1 MNFSPNHLQDVD
13 CVEFH
18 TWGDF
23 LYEGPSVLLYFF
35 NENNE
40 IDGPPQ
46 IRPTS
51 AKVVCMSWVMVASH
65 FNRFHW
71 FHKGFVIYFQEK
83 TIKINVL
90 HNCCAKTNLHVC
102 KLDLVM
108 SWSITCINWP
118 QQITWF
124 ACCQNIETCVKGN
137 HVKVFVTTKG
147 GGLSRELPHTRKLH
161 RELPREQANHMISC
175 ELVDAIELW
184 PNEPCTPQLMVEAIV
199 KDHGISDQTSPQNKQ
214 QGYNPEEES
223 HKPRGLIHENRACKH
238 IGIHENQD
246 FECKTCMFSM
256 KSLENLANA
265 VKSMVFQ
272 WKSWKNKH
280 FQCFL

>member
-1 MNFSPNHLQDVD
+1 MKDLVFCYTFSMKTMKFMVWLRFSALEAPPKYEQHRQMSSA
-13 CVEFH
+13 CPGVE
-18 TWGDF
+18 
-23 LYEGPSVLLYFF
+23 
-35 NENNE
+35 
-40 IDGPPQ
+40 
-46 IRPTS
+46 
-51 AKVVCMSWVMVASH
+51 VASH
-65 FNRFHW
+65 FSIFHW
-71 FHKGFVIYFQEK
+71 FHKGFAVYFQEK
-83 TIKINVL
+83 IIKINVL

-124 ACCQNIETCVKGN
+124 ACCQNIETCVKGK

-175 ELVDAIELW
+175 ELVHAIELW

-199 KDHGISDQTSPQNKQ
+199 KDHGMSDQTSPQNKQ
-214 QGYNPEEES
+214 PGHNAEEES
-223 HKPRGLIHENRACKH
+223 HKPRGLIHENCACKH
-238 IGIHENQD
+238 IGIDENQD

-272 WKSWKNKH
+272 WKSWKSKH